1 MSLGW
6 GFSYNYSTSIRK
18 GPWEARD
25 VLEMS
30 LGIWETRFGVNML
43 LKKLVVV
50 DRSGKFKVRSG
61 YENKT
66 DWSFSVNKLTFVLKE
81 FAIQDKATYGINV
94 EFIGSDQKSLT
105 DTVDVDTAT
114 QSNKQTGNLTALRNG
129 KIM

>member
-1 MSLGW
+1 MTLGW
-6 GFSYNYSTSIRK
+6 GLSYNDSTSILS

-25 VLEMS
+25 VLEIS
-30 LGIWETRFGVNML
+30 FGIWESRFGDDIL

-50 DRSGKFKVRSG
+50 DSSGTFKVRSG

-66 DWSFSVNKLTFVLKE
+66 DWSNSVNKLTFVLKE
-81 FAIQDKATYGINV
+81 FAIQDEASYGINV

-105 DTVDVDTAT
+105 DTVNVHTAA
-114 QSNKQTGNLTALRNG
+114 QYNRQTGNLTAVRNG